1 MFQEGLGTFSG
12 AKAHFALHEGVTP
25 VFHRPRPIPFAIRKA
40 VEQELERLVEIGI
53 LEKVEHSQWAAPIVP
68 VPKKDGKFRICG
80 DYKVTVNAAMEVDQ
94 HPLPKPEELF
104 ATLSGGV
111 QFTTL
116 DLAHAYQQVPLDEES
131 KACVTINTH
140 LGLYRYTRLPFSVA
154 SAPAIFQRTMD
165 TLLQGIPGVICYI
178 DDILITG

>member
-1 MFQEGLGTFSG
+1 M
-12 AKAHFALHEGVTP
+12 
-25 VFHRPRPIPFAIRKA
+25 
-40 VEQELERLVEIGI
+40 
-53 LEKVEHSQWAAPIVP
+53 
-68 VPKKDGKFRICG
+68 
-80 DYKVTVNAAMEVDQ
+80 DQ

-131 KACVTINTH
+131 KSCVTINTH
-140 LGLYRYTRLPFSVA
+140 LGLYRYTRLPFGVA

-178 DDILITG
+178 DDILITGQTESEHLKALDEVLSRLGQSGLRVKKEKCAFLQDSVEYLGHRIDRHGMHATPQKLTAINDCGRCPLKIARGSRDDIYDSRKDR